1 MCNGRGGGLLCLD
14 WSEAEHDGDK
24 HTARAG
30 VMSSGVVMETRPPA
44 RLRVFAAAGG

>member
-1 MCNGRGGGLLCLD
+1 MCDARGGGLCLD

-30 VMSSGVVMETRPPA
+30 VMSSAVVMETPPLVG
-44 RLRVFAAAGG
+44 LRVFAAAGG

>member
-1 MCNGRGGGLLCLD
+1 MCKGGSGGLCLD

-24 HTARAG
+24 HTAWAG
-30 VMSSGVVMETRPPA
+30 VMSSAVAMETPPPV